1 MKRTLALAALIFAGV
16 AAAPLPSLAASNV
29 SLYIGSAPPAPVYER
44 IPAPRHGYV
53 WAPGYWNWNGHR
65 HVWAPGY
72 WVAERPGYVYNAPA
86 WYQGDGGWT
95 MRPAQWTVHG
105 GGYDRGYVVRDGYR
119 DRDRDGVPDRYEV
132 RRGWDRDRDGIPDR
146 YEHGRSGRRG
156 DEDRDGIPNRYD
168 RDRDGDGVPNR
179 YDRRPDNAWRR

>member
-1 MKRTLALAALIFAGV
+1 MKPTLAFAALILAGA

-29 SLYIGSAPPAPVYER
+29 SLYISSAPPAPMYER
-44 IPAPRHGYV
+44 VPAPRHGYV

-72 WVAERPGYVYNAPA
+72 WVAERPGYVYNAPV
-86 WYQGDGGWT
+86 WSQGNGGWY
-95 MRPAQWTVHG
+95 MQPAAWAPQG
-105 GGYDRGYVVRDGYR
+105 YARGYDRNYR

-132 RRGWDRDRDGIPDR
+132 RRGYDRDRDGIPDR
-146 YEHGRSGRRG
+146 YENRRG
-156 DEDRDGIPNRYD
+156 GGRYDQDHDGVPNRYD